1 MTEAEMAEKMA
12 REAVDIQDPNDPAP
26 SGPRMPR
33 LIGDI
38 DLSKFIVIERAE
50 HDALV
55 LDRQRLMQYLCGG
68 TKTLYDDKE
77 ALRTENKQLIDLLRW
92 ARPFVEVAW
101 ERYLLASSP
110 DQKQAKLLL
119 DEIDVA
125 LSIPPKEEPNEQTT
139 NRSGDVTN
147 PQGA

>member
-1 MTEAEMAEKMA
+1 MSDAY
-12 REAVDIQDPNDPAP
+12 REAMLIANDFDAV
-26 SGPRMPR
+26 
-33 LIGDI
+33 
-38 DLSKFIVIERAE
+38 KAVIEDRDRLAAE
-50 HDALV
+50 LALEREK
-55 LDRQRLMQYLCGG
+55 LLQWEADREL
-68 TKTLYDDKE
+68 LYDDKE